1 MTFRNFNAAIPY
13 FCKTIQ
19 SIVDFFPST
28 FLQPVNG
35 CKNSILNLVIKLYFH
50 VFFLFCFWNTLERF
64 SILFTYSSYFLV
76 YILTNTHKESC
87 VYLSSQLF
95 FDTPHKTLNLKKK
108 QQEKYIFQQ
117 SSDLN
122 FKSFSFGVYYGAT
135 PPRHWTK
142 QTINKLNLC
151 GKRAVNKSAWIKSL
165 YWESKHTQLV
175 PALLHISPMTVPAFL
190 HKGQPISL
198 HYPTAGIEYWLV
210 MLIISYIISWLP
222 FTMFLKLILGSL
234 DSKKK
239 KRKSTFYSN
248 TDS

>member
-1 MTFRNFNAAIPY
+1 MTFCNFNAAIPY

-76 YILTNTHKESC
+76 SILTNTHKESC

-108 QQEKYIFQQ
+108 KTRKIHFPAIFRPKFQK
-117 SSDLN
+117 
-122 FKSFSFGVYYGAT
+122 F
-135 PPRHWTK
+135 
-142 QTINKLNLC
+142 
-151 GKRAVNKSAWIKSL
+151 
-165 YWESKHTQLV
+165 
-175 PALLHISPMTVPAFL
+175 FL
-190 HKGQPISL
+190 WCIL
-198 HYPTAGIEYWLV
+198 WRYPTKTL
-210 MLIISYIISWLP
+210 
-222 FTMFLKLILGSL
+222 
-234 DSKKK
+234 
-239 KRKSTFYSN
+239 N
-248 TDS
+248 